1 MIAVLQ
7 FLLVVI
13 AYGDSTS
20 HSPDGVG
27 YSVLLGEDEP
37 WEEVDSDAEGTS
49 IVASLEYL
57 S

>member
-1 MIAVLQ
+1 MLQ